1 MAQMMN
7 ICMVKLIWSKEGEI
21 NSKRAWEE
29 HHGLDMENMLGKTST
44 KSEIKYLELDIN
56 KRKGKE
62 KAILHNCGPILF
74 NHDDKP
80 SRV

>member
-1 MAQMMN
+1 MVQMMN

-44 KSEIKYLELDIN
+44 KSEIKNLELDKN
-56 KRKGKE
+56 KMERE
-62 KAILHNCGPILF
+62 SYFTQLWAYTLQ
-74 NHDDKP
+74 
-80 SRV
+80 SR